1 MVGDSDSVLISCT
14 WRHAKYLTERG
25 SWVLRL
31 SFKNEWNKLMSC
43 RQQIQIR
50 TSWFLV
56 TNVSLR
62 VPIYCLTIPSPIIEV
77 T

>member
-1 MVGDSDSVLISCT
+1 MVGDSDSVLICCT